1 MKEDKN
7 SGALV
12 RPVRRDQPDIAKLA
26 RALITLAQTE
36 ARRPQE
42 ECDSRDE
49 TGAGKEAA

>member
-1 MKEDKN
+1 MKDNRN

-36 ARRPQE
+36 ARRTQE
-42 ECDSRDE
+42 ECDSRDG
-49 TGAGKEAA
+49 TNAGKAAA